1 MPQID
6 QLGESWYLASQL
18 FWLALVFG
26 FILIV
31 VGYGMMPK
39 VEATVDARDRKIA
52 DDVAAAKAARDAADE
67 IGADWRAKSNA
78 ARADAQGLVAA
89 AKDKAVRE
97 AEARLAEANAAI
109 EARLA
114 SAEQEIAAARASA
127 MAEVEN
133 VASDAAQELVGRLS
147 GIKVTPAQAAS
158 AVKAQL
164 NV

>member
-31 VGYGMMPK
+31 VGYGMLPK

-52 DDVAAAKAARDAADE
+52 DDLTAAKAARDAADGIE
-67 IGADWRAKSNA
+67 ADWRAKSDG
-78 ARADAQGLVAA
+78 ARADAQALVAA
-89 AKDKAVRE
+89 AKAKAAGE
-97 AEARLAEANAAI
+97 ANERLAAANATVEARLVAAEA
-109 EARLA
+109 
-114 SAEQEIAAARASA
+114 EIAAAKASV

-133 VASDAAQELVGRLS
+133 VAGDVAQQLVARLS
-147 GIKVTPAQAAS
+147 GISVTPAAAAT
-158 AVKAQL
+158 AVKAHL
-164 NV
+164 HV

>member
-39 VEATVDARDRKIA
+39 VEATVEARDRKIA
-52 DDVAAAKAARDAADE
+52 DDVAAAKVARDAADAIE
-67 IGADWRAKSNA
+67 ADWQAQSAA
-78 ARADAQGLVAA
+78 ARADAQALIAK
-89 AKDKAVRE
+89 AKDKAAKD
-97 AEARLAEANAAI
+97 AEKRLAKANADI

-114 SAEQEIAAARASA
+114 SAEQEIASARASA
-127 MAEVEN
+127 LAEVEN
-133 VASDAAQELVGRLS
+133 VASDAARELVGRLS
-147 GIKVTPAQAAS
+147 GISVTPAQAAS

>member
-67 IGADWRAKSNA
+67 IEADWRAKSNA

-89 AKDKAVRE
+89 AKDKAARE

-133 VASDAAQELVGRLS
+133 VASDAAQQLVGRLS
-147 GIKVTPAQAAS
+147 GIKVTPAQVAS